1 MYGAWKCMEP
11 GDYVLEPGKM
21 LDFRLKYSVKLIL
34 KKIFTIE
41 EVMQPYR
48 TSIAIYKVTNYI
60 NIYI

>member
-1 MYGAWKCMEP
+1 MEP
-11 GDYVLEPGKM
+11 GDYVLEPGKL

-48 TSIAIYKVTNYI
+48 TIIAIYKVTNYI